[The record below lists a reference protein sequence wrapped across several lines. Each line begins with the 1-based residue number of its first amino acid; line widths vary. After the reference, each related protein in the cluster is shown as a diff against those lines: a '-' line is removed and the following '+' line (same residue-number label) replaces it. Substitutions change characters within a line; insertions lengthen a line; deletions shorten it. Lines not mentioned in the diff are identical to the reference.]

1 MPRPGPGALR
11 PPRTSHRLPETRG
24 TGLQGSHARSPV
36 TATSESQ
43 RAPSSSSPWVPAT
56 PPCPCLRV
64 GRLTVRWSV
73 QTGRPRAGFLRKD
86 QASDY
91 ALAGLRGPGR
101 RAVGFCVDRRPS
113 FAQRGPRPSAR
124 GKADIVKSHYH
135 MGLFMSFKAPTPAR
149 CHSPGQGEPG
159 RERPPRVTTR
169 PLPQRGVVTR
179 PRALGSAAHRAAG
192 APTKARLRTRRDCWP
207 QLRPLR

>member
-1 MPRPGPGALR
+1 MRRPGPGALR
-11 PPRTSHRLPETRG
+11 PPGTSHRLPETRG

-73 QTGRPRAGFLRKD
+73 QTGRPRAGFPLKD

-124 GKADIVKSHYH
+124 GKADIVKSHHH

-159 RERPPRVTTR
+159 RERPPRATTR